1 MDWWN
6 KLKRV
11 MGVPED
17 EFMTEEE
24 PQDYAP
30 ENKRKSFFESRNRS
44 TESFAEPEE
53 KAPRHTAR
61 RDTYSEPVREERH
74 RTTTAT
80 RDRDPKYMNIN
91 ATAQLQVV
99 LVKPE
104 DFHEAPQIA
113 DHLIAKKT
121 VLLNLEGINRETV
134 RRMIDFL
141 SGVAYAQ
148 GGTLKRVANGTF
160 IITPYDVDIMGDILD
175 ELKMDRMSF

>member
-1 MDWWN
+1 MDWWT

-17 EFMTEEE
+17 EFIEDETTEQPVET
-24 PQDYAP
+24 
-30 ENKRKSFFESRNRS
+30 ENKRKQFFESRTQETR
-44 TESFAEPEE
+44 E
-53 KAPRHTAR
+53 
-61 RDTYSEPVREERH
+61 YREERPTSS
-74 RTTTAT
+74 RYDTYREPRARASTASK
-80 RDRDPKYMNIN
+80 DEKYMNIN

-104 DFHEAPQIA
+104 DFQEAPQIA
-113 DHLIAKKT
+113 DHLINKKT

-160 IITPYDVDIMGDILD
+160 IITPYDVDIMGDVLD